1 MRHSNELLR
10 LKEYAKMNPHGLAAW
25 FHDNRTPGGRLYLS
39 MGVVKLDDVPN
50 WDTKA
55 MEEDKP

>member
-1 MRHSNELLR
+1 MTVPEYLYM
-10 LKEYAKMNPHGLAAW
+10 KEWAALNA
-25 FHDNRTPGGRLYLS
+25 DGVCKSRQYNVTYLS

-55 MEEDKP
+55 MEEAKP